1 MNIIQQQ
8 KLLEALTDQ
17 EIQGANAP
25 EYLKQV
31 EVKRRVEMRNAYQAQ
46 QQQADDNKTVAE
58 KNMEELMMG
67 GIPSADPMMG
77 QGGDPSMQAGI
88 AGGMEGQ
95 PEGPPMPPMM
105 YGGGMLGF
113 HEGGTVGH
121 RHPHDPNNE
130 RLLHGFIP
138 VAKGPLYGR
147 DFSSAEAFVA
157 SHEGQ
162 AVNMPSTADWKRMGG
177 TEGEYMK
184 LATML
189 SEGASSAMEATGMT
203 REELYQKEQDAL
215 ADSDSGLFLTQEQLM
230 QQSGMGPGLM
240 GFTPK
245 MPEGRVRT
253 GTNIFGDVSREE
265 RAERSMT
272 NPEMYDLLVGQDL
285 STVNL
290 DRLERMTAQTE
301 SGAISGY
308 DNREQLLEMYSLP
321 EDDPRK
327 LTKAQYEAG
336 MRNLLTGAG
345 AINPETGERLTPEE
359 LAVNQVR
366 YAIADAAG
374 QKGGMMGGGAGSP
387 DSFFN
392 ELRGL
397 LGDQLERERD
407 PELRAKSR
415 QLETDATNREMARA
429 RGIKSLSDARI
440 EEQTQLLAEELGM
453 SKDRVNELRN
463 EMETPESLEKR
474 RRASL
479 FSALGATIAGDPRG
493 LAAGLERTTDKL
505 ISLDDKI
512 ALETK
517 AQRDAIRAEKEKGF
531 GVKKAGKSA
540 IYGETLSGEKDLGNA
555 LSSFDDANVAM
566 QKAIES
572 QDVDAYS
579 RHSDRMTNLLLE
591 QARAATAAMDSQN
604 QANAMLAK
612 IQQEGK
618 NYWVNPVNWPH
629 IDNLIMHTRAQAD
642 RYKDTD
648 PVKSAQMHASADN
661 FEAMKTLHAT
671 ESGTGVVTDK
681 VTMTGPPITVPG
693 ATSP

>member
-46 QQQADDNKTVAE
+46 QQQADDNKTVSE

-77 QGGDPSMQAGI
+77 EGGDPSMQAGI
-88 AGGMEGQ
+88 AGGMGMEERPQ
-95 PEGPPMPPMM
+95 GPPMPPMM

-147 DFSSAEAFVA
+147 DYSSAQGYVA

-189 SEGASSAMEATGMT
+189 SEGAPSAMEARDMT
-203 REELYQKEQDAL
+203 LEELYQEEQDA
-215 ADSDSGLFLTQEQLM
+215 SDSGLFLTKAQLM

-240 GFTPK
+240 GFTPP
-245 MPEGRVRT
+245 MPEDVVKT
-253 GTNIFGDVSREE
+253 GTNIFGGVSKEE
-265 RAERSMT
+265 QARRSMT
-272 NPEMYDLLVGQDL
+272 NPEMYDLLAGQDL

-290 DRLERMTAQTE
+290 DKLERMTAQTE

-308 DNREQLLEMYSLP
+308 DNREQLLEMYK
-321 EDDPRK
+321 EGE
-327 LTKAQYEAG
+327 LTEAQYKAG
-336 MRNLLTGAG
+336 MRNLLAGAG

-374 QKGGMMGGGAGSP
+374 QKGDMMGGGAGSP

-397 LGDQLERERD
+397 YGDQLERELD

-429 RGIKSLSDARI
+429 RGIKSLSDARV

-453 SKDRVNELRN
+453 SKDRVNEL
-463 EMETPESLEKR
+463 
-474 RRASL
+474 
-479 FSALGATIAGDPRG
+479 
-493 LAAGLERTTDKL
+493 
-505 ISLDDKI
+505 
-512 ALETK
+512 
-517 AQRDAIRAEKEKGF
+517 
-531 GVKKAGKSA
+531 
-540 IYGETLSGEKDLGNA
+540 
-555 LSSFDDANVAM
+555 
-566 QKAIES
+566 
-572 QDVDAYS
+572 
-579 RHSDRMTNLLLE
+579 
-591 QARAATAAMDSQN
+591 
-604 QANAMLAK
+604 
-612 IQQEGK
+612 
-618 NYWVNPVNWPH
+618 
-629 IDNLIMHTRAQAD
+629 
-642 RYKDTD
+642 
-648 PVKSAQMHASADN
+648 
-661 FEAMKTLHAT
+661 
-671 ESGTGVVTDK
+671 
-681 VTMTGPPITVPG
+681 
-693 ATSP
+693 

>member
-1 MNIIQQQ
+1 
-8 KLLEALTDQ
+8 
-17 EIQGANAP
+17 
-25 EYLKQV
+25 
-31 EVKRRVEMRNAYQAQ
+31 
-46 QQQADDNKTVAE
+46 
-58 KNMEELMMG
+58 
-67 GIPSADPMMG
+67 
-77 QGGDPSMQAGI
+77 
-88 AGGMEGQ
+88 
-95 PEGPPMPPMM
+95 
-105 YGGGMLGF
+105 
-113 HEGGTVGH
+113 
-121 RHPHDPNNE
+121 
-130 RLLHGFIP
+130 
-138 VAKGPLYGR
+138 
-147 DFSSAEAFVA
+147 
-157 SHEGQ
+157 
-162 AVNMPSTADWKRMGG
+162 
-177 TEGEYMK
+177 
-184 LATML
+184 
-189 SEGASSAMEATGMT
+189 
-203 REELYQKEQDAL
+203 
-215 ADSDSGLFLTQEQLM
+215 
-230 QQSGMGPGLM
+230 
-240 GFTPK
+240 
-245 MPEGRVRT
+245 
-253 GTNIFGDVSREE
+253 
-265 RAERSMT
+265 
-272 NPEMYDLLVGQDL
+272 
-285 STVNL
+285 
-290 DRLERMTAQTE
+290 MTAQTE

-308 DNREQLLEMYSLP
+308 DNREQLLEMYK
-321 EDDPRK
+321 EGE
-327 LTKAQYEAG
+327 LTEAQYKAG
-336 MRNLLTGAG
+336 MRNLLAGAG

-374 QKGGMMGGGAGSP
+374 QKGDMMGGGAGSP

-397 LGDQLERERD
+397 YGDQLERELD

-517 AQRDAIRAEKEKGF
+517 GQRDAIRAEQEKGF
-531 GVKKAGKSA
+531 GIKKAGKTA

-591 QARAATAAMDSQN
+591 QARAATAAMQN
-604 QANAMLAK
+604 RAQQSAMLAK
-612 IQQEGK
+612 IEQEGK

-629 IDNLIMHTRAQAD
+629 IDNLIMHTRAMAD

-648 PVKSAQMHASADN
+648 PVKRAQMHASADN
-661 FEAMKTLHAT
+661 FEAMKTQHAT
-671 ESGTGVVTDK
+671 ASGRGMVRDK
-681 VTMTGPPITVPG
+681 EKRTEEVKGPLITVPG